1 MCVCVCDCFCTK
13 FKCNIQHMASIQYPE
28 LKPGE
33 MLNSN
38 EL

>member
-1 MCVCVCDCFCTK
+1 MTVLALSLKALYD
-13 FKCNIQHMASIQYPE
+13 QYPE

>member
-1 MCVCVCDCFCTK
+1 MYIYVTVFALSLNATYG
-13 FKCNIQHMASIQYPE
+13 QYPE
-28 LKPGE
+28 LKSGE